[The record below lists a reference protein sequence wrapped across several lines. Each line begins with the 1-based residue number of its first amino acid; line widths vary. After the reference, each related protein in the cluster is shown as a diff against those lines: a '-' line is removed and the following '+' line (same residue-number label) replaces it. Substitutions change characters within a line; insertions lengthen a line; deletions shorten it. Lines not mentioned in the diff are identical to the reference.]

1 MEEAVCGLVGLRFLD
16 PSRGV
21 NGDAGTLLDEART
34 AAAVC
39 ATGRRNKFLLA
50 IPLIFQFYKTASN
63 FVCFCRSMNS
73 TNPRTGA
80 KKSHFAAV
88 AEDRGKKS

>member
-1 MEEAVCGLVGLRFLD
+1 MEQVVCGLVGLRFLD
-16 PSRGV
+16 PSGGM
-21 NGDAGTLLDEART
+21 NGDAGTLLDKART
-34 AAAVC
+34 AAVC

-50 IPLIFQFYKTASN
+50 IPLIFQFNKAASN

-73 TNPRTGA
+73 TNQRTGA
-80 KKSHFAAV
+80 KKSHSSAV